1 MHARVEAVLSPP
13 KSQGKR
19 HPTGTPCSCRHRPV
33 RLFAGPQARAFYD
46 IDRDFIAL
54 SRIASVTNVLVV
66 HPSLGVDTVAELVKL
81 AKARPGQLNYGSGG
95 NGGASHLAGEMF
107 NVLAGVQTVHVP
119 YKGAVLAL
127 NDLIAGQLQFIM
139 MNPLAAMPHA
149 KTGRIKVIAT
159 TGAKRDPL
167 LPGFPVVSDV
177 LPGFESTQW
186 WGVAAPAKTPAAIV
200 KQLHFEL
207 VKATQTPD
215 VRELLAKQGAT
226 THAESPAEFIAFI
239 KAERERIA
247 RVGRQVGITLD

>member
-1 MHARVEAVLSPP
+1 
-13 KSQGKR
+13 
-19 HPTGTPCSCRHRPV
+19 
-33 RLFAGPQARAFYD
+33 
-46 IDRDFIAL
+46 
-54 SRIASVTNVLVV
+54 
-66 HPSLGVDTVAELVKL
+66 VKL

-149 KTGRIKVIAT
+149 KTGKIRVIAT
-159 TGAKRDPL
+159 TGATRDPL
-167 LPGFPVVSDV
+167 LPELPVVADV

-186 WGVAAPAKTPAAIV
+186 WGVALPAKTPAAVV
-200 KQLHFEL
+200 KQLHAEI
-207 VKATQTPD
+207 VKAMQAPE
-215 VRELLAKQGAT
+215 VREQLARQGAMA
-226 THAESPAEFIAFI
+226 HAESPPEFASFI
-239 KAERERIA
+239 NAERERIA